1 MNIVAA
7 FEYMTH
13 YITTYSNQ
21 GGWKQYHKD
30 TWLADILYGLG
41 VSINKDEY
49 SFASGFD
56 KFMLTEIKPLIDDIE
71 SRGSRHD
78 KWEDDSIQFP
88 RLLCE
93 IMATQENLDFDLLCD
108 SMDLEND
115 RIHELLD
122 RANTAWEKAKET
134 L

>member
-7 FEYMTH
+7 LEYMTH

-21 GGWKQYHKD
+21 ESWLKYHKD
-30 TWLADILYGLG
+30 TWVSDFMYALG

-49 SFASGFD
+49 SFASGFEE
-56 KFMLTEIKPLIDDIE
+56 FMLTEIKPIIDEIE
-71 SRGSRHD
+71 SRDSRHD

-93 IMATQENLDFDLLCD
+93 IMATQENFDFDLLCD
-108 SMDLEND
+108 SMDLENE

-122 RANTAWEKAKET
+122 RANTAWEKTKET
-134 L
+134 V